1 MARAEKDYA
10 RAAGQKDRNK
20 RMPSKVTFPKLFR
33 AIFRRAYLPS
43 FLMILT
49 VGSFALYADY
59 QNNRLAIQ
67 EQRNLA
73 SSETSRLRA
82 QIEGQLGARIQLVR
96 GIVAAFSDDLDMS
109 QERYSALMSRITG
122 DTMEFINIAAAPD
135 LVITRVYPLESNRPA
150 LGLNYH
156 ENEARW
162 KVAYQVRDTGKMA
175 IAGPLDLVQGGVG
188 LIARLPVW
196 DERDGERRFWGLI
209 AAVIDAE
216 HLYDSAGLRDPDL
229 TLDIALVGKDG
240 RGAEG
245 DLFFGNPDVLDDNPI
260 LMDIHL
266 PNGSWQLAT
275 RPKGGWMRHAEDM
288 VGVRLFFLGA
298 LLLVL
303 APTIAAARLSDRRR
317 TLIAKLE
324 KRDEEL
330 ERLSLVAK
338 HASDSVLLSD
348 PDGKIIWVNDGFT
361 RMTGYTSEEAI
372 GRTAGELLNHE
383 DTDPYTIES
392 IKRHQKRGARFHTE
406 ILNRTKHGKSIWVD
420 TNLFPVLDENGQ
432 VAMSIGIEREITES
446 KRYEEDLAE
455 AKRAAEM
462 ADRAKS
468 EFLANMSHEIRTP
481 MNAIIGMSELL
492 SAADL
497 SSEDSQNVTT
507 IRESGHALLK
517 IINDILDLSR
527 LESGKLEVSEVDF
540 DLHRCIDSVA
550 DLLRHKAKQK
560 GLYLTVEYEGD
571 VPRMVR
577 ADDGRLRQIL
587 MNLIGNAVKFTTEGG
602 VRVVV
607 ARQPNTTYGIAV
619 NVFDTGIGITPE
631 QARHIFDRFSQAD
644 AAITRSFGGTGL
656 GLTIS
661 TMLARRMGGDI
672 FLCDQYEDGACFKAT
687 IMGKAPLGV
696 EQTKTDPLEFT
707 PEHLFGTRILL
718 AEDNKTNRLLIRKY
732 LSEYPLELIEVEN
745 GVQAVEQCKTN
756 CPDLVLMDMSM
767 PELDGLQATRIIREL
782 PIMQPPI
789 IALTANAFESDK
801 QACLDA
807 GMDMFLSKPINK
819 MHLLQTLSTYLER
832 RLAS

>member
-1 MARAEKDYA
+1 MQLTAHLR
-10 RAAGQKDRNK
+10 RILT
-20 RMPSKVTFPKLFR
+20 PV
-33 AIFRRAYLPS
+33 FRRAYLPS
-43 FLMILT
+43 FVAVL
-49 VGSFALYADY
+49 VVSSFALYADY
-59 QNNRLAIQ
+59 QNNKIALQ

-82 QIEGQLGARIQLVR
+82 QIEGEVSARIQLVR

-122 DTMEFINIAAAPD
+122 GTMEFINIAAAPD
-135 LVITRVYPLESNRPA
+135 LIINRVYPLESNRPA

-162 KVAYQVRDTGKMA
+162 RVAYQVRDTGKMA
-175 IAGPLDLVQGGVG
+175 IAGPLNLVQGGVG

-196 DERDGERRFWGLI
+196 DERDGERHFWGLM

-216 HLYDSAGLRDPDL
+216 HLYESAGLRDPEL
-229 TLDIALVGKDG
+229 TLDIALIGKDG
-240 RGAEG
+240 KGADGE
-245 DLFFGNPDVLDDNPI
+245 LFFGNPDVLNDAPI
-260 LMDIHL
+260 LMDIQL
-266 PNGSWQLAT
+266 PNGTWQIAT
-275 RPKGGWMRHAEDM
+275 RPKNGWIKYAEDM

-303 APTIAAARLSDRRR
+303 TPTIAAARLSEQRRAM
-317 TLIAKLE
+317 IVKLQ

-348 PDGKIIWVNDGFT
+348 PTGKIIWVNDGFT
-361 RMTGYTSEEAI
+361 RMTGYAFDDAI
-372 GRTAGELLNHE
+372 GRHAGQLLNAKE
-383 DTDPYTIES
+383 TDPYTIET
-392 IKRHQKRGARFHTE
+392 IKRHQKRGERFHTE
-406 ILNRTKHGKSIWVD
+406 ILNRTKSGKLIWVD
-420 TNLFPVLDENGQ
+420 TNIFPVLDEDGK
-432 VAMSIGIEREITES
+432 VVMSIGIEREITET
-446 KRYEEDLAE
+446 KRYEAELAE
-455 AKRAAEM
+455 AKRAAET

-492 SAADL
+492 SESPL
-497 SSEDSQNVTT
+497 SSEDKQNVTT

-527 LESGKLEVSEVDF
+527 LESGKLDVCEVDF

-550 DLLRHKAKQK
+550 DLLRHKAEQK
-560 GLYLTVEYEGD
+560 GLFLTVEYKEG
-571 VPRMVR
+571 VPQKLR

-587 MNLIGNAVKFTTEGG
+587 MNLIGNAVKFTSEGG

-607 ARQPNTTYGIAV
+607 SRQPGAEFGISIDV
-619 NVFDTGIGITPE
+619 IDTGIGISPE
-631 QARHIFDRFSQAD
+631 QARHVFDRFSQAD

-672 FLCDQYEDGACFKAT
+672 SLCEKYNQGACFSAT
-687 IMGKAPLGV
+687 IMGKAPIGETETEV
-696 EQTKTDPLEFT
+696 EHLKFA
-707 PEHLFGTRILL
+707 PEHLYGTRILL

-732 LSEYPLELIEVEN
+732 LADYPLELIEVEN
-745 GVQAVEQCKTN
+745 GVEAVEYCKLDS
-756 CPDLVLMDMSM
+756 PDLVLMDMSM
-767 PELDGLQATRIIREL
+767 PELDGLQATRIIRDL
-782 PIMQPPI
+782 PIKQPPI
-789 IALTANAFESDK
+789 IALTANAFASDK
-801 QACLDA
+801 QACLEA

-819 MHLLQTLSTYLER
+819 THLLHTLSAHLEQ